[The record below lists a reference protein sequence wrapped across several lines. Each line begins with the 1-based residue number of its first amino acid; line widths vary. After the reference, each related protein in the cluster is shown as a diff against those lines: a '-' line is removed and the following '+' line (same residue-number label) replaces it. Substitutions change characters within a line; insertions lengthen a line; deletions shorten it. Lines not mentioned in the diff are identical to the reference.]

1 MHVAPN
7 ETPTLTYGPRV
18 PGQWAV
24 SESEPLS
31 DPSSPGVEFLPL
43 LLVLHEL
50 LLHLLHGA
58 LHHRLLFCREDVRE
72 GERLALGLGY
82 KGTKKKKK
90 RGK

>member
-1 MHVAPN
+1 MKHPRTRN
-7 ETPTLTYGPRV
+7 ERRV
-18 PGQWAV
+18 PSQWAV

-58 LHHRLLFCREDVRE
+58 LRRRPVFFRKDVRE
-72 GERLALGLGY
+72 GERLALGLGCI
-82 KGTKKKKK
+82 KKKK
-90 RGK
+90 RKRKRKK